1 MMAPSGP
8 TEAERA
14 EIARL
19 RQPQTIRAC
28 AEKMLALAQDGAL
41 SHFAVD
47 LPALPAVAERVL
59 RLMRARGA
67 DFSAIPYH
75 SRWRHFAFGGTDLA
89 AVLDER
95 LAEIVADRRRC
106 L

>member
-8 TEAERA
+8 SEAERA

-19 RQPQTIRAC
+19 GRPQTIRSC

-47 LPALPAVAERVL
+47 LRALPAVAERVL
-59 RLMRARGA
+59 RLMRARGP

-75 SRWRHFAFGGTDLA
+75 SRWRHFSFGGIDRA

-95 LAEIVADRRRC
+95 LDEMGAD
-106 L
+106 